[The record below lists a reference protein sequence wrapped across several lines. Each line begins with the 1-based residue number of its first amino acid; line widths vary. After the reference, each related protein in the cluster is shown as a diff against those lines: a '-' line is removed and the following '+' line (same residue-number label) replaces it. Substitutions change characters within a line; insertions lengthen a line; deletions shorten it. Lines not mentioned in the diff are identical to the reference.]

1 MKKLL
6 SCFILLFPILL
17 HAQAINSSWGAFIRF
32 MNADS
37 FAGKKFRLE
46 AAVKVQAIDPKAE
59 AGVWVRV
66 DKVNKKMGFFY
77 NMKDKPIRSNNWA
90 VYTING
96 KVDKDAAQLVFGGL
110 YEGKGIFYFD
120 HFRLWIEKGKNEFEE
135 VPLSNGDFEA
145 DTLESWHYTKNLN
158 FATTLTTDTAFYG
171 SKSIKIDGTLF
182 KKQPEPGAN
191 DSAGNYALVNGV
203 KIYYESYGT
212 GEPLLLLHGNSQ
224 SIGSFAPQI
233 PAFAQKYRVIAV
245 DTRGHGKSGED
256 GKTYNY
262 DLFAEDMN
270 ALLDYLHID
279 SARIVGWS
287 DGGNTGLIMAMKYP
301 AKVKQLVT
309 MGANVFID
317 KTAVDKIVF
326 KEIDHQLK
334 QLKNDTT
341 SWGKNRA
348 RLLNMLL
355 TEPHHTFD
363 DLKAIHCPVLVMAGE
378 KDLVLPGHTK
388 GIAEHIQ
395 GGTLLIAPKET
406 HDYPSQNAASFNK
419 AVLDFFEKR

>member
-1 MKKLL
+1 T
-6 SCFILLFPILL
+6 
-17 HAQAINSSWGAFIRF
+17 
-32 MNADS
+32 
-37 FAGKKFRLE
+37 
-46 AAVKVQAIDPKAE
+46 V
-59 AGVWVRV
+59 
-66 DKVNKKMGFFY
+66 
-77 NMKDKPIRSNNWA
+77 MKDKPIGSNNWA

-96 KVDKDAAQLVFGGL
+96 KIDKDAANLVFGGL
-110 YEGKGIFYFD
+110 YGGQGIFYFD
-120 HFRLWIEKGKNEFEE
+120 HFRLWIEKTKNKFEE
-135 VPLSNGDFEA
+135 IPLPNGDFEA
-145 DTLESWHYTKNLN
+145 DTLENWHDLKNVN
-158 FATTLTTDTAFYG
+158 FATTLTTDTAFHG
-171 SKSIKIDGTLF
+171 SKSIKIDGSLF
-182 KKQPEPGAN
+182 KKQPEPGEN
-191 DSAGNYALVNGV
+191 DSAGSYALVNGI

-224 SIGSFAPQI
+224 SIRAFKAQI
-233 PAFAQKYRVIAV
+233 PALAQKYRVIAV

-326 KEIDHQLK
+326 KEIDRQLK

-341 SWGKNRA
+341 SWGKNRV

-355 TEPHHTFD
+355 TEPRHTFD

-378 KDLVLPGHTK
+378 NDLILPGHTK
-388 GIAEHIQ
+388 GIAAHIS
-395 GGTLLIAPKET
+395 GSTLLIAPKET
-406 HDYPSQNAASFNK
+406 HDYPSENAASFNK
-419 AVLDFFEKR
+419 AVLDFFEK